1 MIQQFFHHF
10 IMFEIRINGW
20 SPHLY
25 SYLFKKYFLS
35 IDDFFTCYIAI
46 QLVIM
51 SFGHVHLCSSL

>member
-1 MIQQFFHHF
+1 MTQQIFHHF

-35 IDDFFTCYIAI
+35 IDDCYSIGDN
-46 QLVIM
+46 VIRAC
-51 SFGHVHLCSSL
+51 SFMF